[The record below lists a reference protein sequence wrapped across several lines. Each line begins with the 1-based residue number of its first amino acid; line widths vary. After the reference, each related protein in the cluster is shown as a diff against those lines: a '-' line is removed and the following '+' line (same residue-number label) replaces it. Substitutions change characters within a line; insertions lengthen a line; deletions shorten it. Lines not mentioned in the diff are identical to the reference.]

1 MNYKNICYNFE
12 GLRDIVNLVYDLENT
27 SKSALAE
34 MAYRAEPFFKLI
46 EALEDGVLNL
56 AL

>member
-1 MNYKNICYNFE
+1 MNYKNKWYNFE
-12 GLRDIVNLVYDLENT
+12 GLRDIVDLVYDLENT

-34 MAYRAEPFFKLI
+34 MTYRAEPFFKRI